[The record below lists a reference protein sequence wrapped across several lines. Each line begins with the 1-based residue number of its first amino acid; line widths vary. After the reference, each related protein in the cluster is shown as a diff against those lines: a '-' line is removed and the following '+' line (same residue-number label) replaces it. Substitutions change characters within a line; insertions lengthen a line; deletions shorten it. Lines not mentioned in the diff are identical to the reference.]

1 MTYPI
6 GHRGISAVN
15 DMVEKALKTS
25 KKSIAK
31 KESLLNTTA
40 CWSNIFYC
48 YKVAG
53 IYIFQKDCRTMM
65 DETLVARW
73 RENFSRIALE
83 VQGLKNNIGCL
94 WSVVFVT
101 RRRQNKSIMDTAAV
115 QAYIRSIPRNSIKIW
130 TILKS
135 HRIDKNT
142 HVCSIPSPMHLRYW
156 CSIMHSFFR
165 WYIRWFFFV
174 VSQRAHMYKKKSFYK
189 IISVTLRGME

>member
-115 QAYIRSIPRNSIKIW
+115 QAYIVRFPE
-130 TILKS
+130 
-135 HRIDKNT
+135 
-142 HVCSIPSPMHLRYW
+142 IPSRFERFWNLIE
-156 CSIMHSFFR
+156 STKT
-165 WYIRWFFFV
+165 
-174 VSQRAHMYKKKSFYK
+174 HMFAQYPLPC
-189 IISVTLRGME
+189 IWGIGAA